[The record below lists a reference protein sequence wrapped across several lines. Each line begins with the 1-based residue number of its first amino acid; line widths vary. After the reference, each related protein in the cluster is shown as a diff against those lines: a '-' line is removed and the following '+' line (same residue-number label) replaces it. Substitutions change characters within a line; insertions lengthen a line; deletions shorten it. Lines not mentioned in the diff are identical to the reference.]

1 MRFLFL
7 CWTFALLVAGC
18 GGHEAGIA
26 GSDAASL
33 WLMLNADSIR
43 IGLGADTALSVAAY
57 AGGSVVAAPAV
68 TWTSSVPTVAR
79 VNDAG
84 LVTGVAR
91 GTATITAAWRGAVTT
106 VDVVVRGSDLRI
118 VTPTDASSMVVGSS
132 FRVQAMLSDVDG
144 KWVPNGYPAL
154 WSSAD
159 TTVATVA
166 ALQPP
171 NSYLGTVTAVGPGA
185 TTITAVVG
193 GLQASLEVTVLPALP
208 YGTGGLD
215 VVDAH
220 MVEYRYEGWDRWEYA
235 PIVQVTA
242 RESALDVLKL
252 QIVLPGRPGSAP
264 AFCGAIR
271 IQPGE
276 TLNLN
281 PELYGDYQI
290 SVDAAGWRAPPDSIF
305 TGTLEYRRGDGTLV
319 TQNLQLPVVSGTLPT
334 TYTGGYGLWRGCPPE
349 AP

>member
-1 MRFLFL
+1 MRCLFL
-7 CWTFALLVAGC
+7 WFALALLAGC
-18 GGHEAGIA
+18 GGDHASIA
-26 GSDAASL
+26 GSDAASPRL
-33 WLMLNADSIR
+33 TLNARSIT
-43 IGLGADTALSVAAY
+43 IPLGADTALSVAAY

-79 VNDAG
+79 VSAAG
-84 LVTGVAR
+84 VVSSVAR
-91 GTATITAAWRGAVTT
+91 GKATITATWRDAVTT
-106 VDVVVRGSDLRI
+106 ADVVVRGSDLRI
-118 VTPTDASSMVVGSS
+118 VTPTDAQNMVPGSS
-132 FRVQAMLSDVDG
+132 RRVTAVLSDEDG
-144 KWVPNGYPAL
+144 KWVTTGYNVS

-159 TTVATVA
+159 TTVATVEG
-166 ALQPP
+166 LQPP

-193 GLQASLEVTVLPALP
+193 GLRASLEVTVLPALP

-220 MVEYRYEGWDRWEYA
+220 MVEYRYEGDDHWYYA

-242 RESALDVLKL
+242 GESAVDVLEL
-252 QIVLPGRPGSAP
+252 QIVFPGGRGNG

-276 TLNLN
+276 TLDLN
-281 PELYGDYQI
+281 QELYGDYQI
-290 SVDAAGWRAPPDSIF
+290 SVDADHWRAPQDSIF
-305 TGTLEYRRGDGTLV
+305 TGALEYHRGDGTMV
-319 TQNLQLPVVSGTLPT
+319 TQNLNLPVVSGTLPT